1 LLENCSI
8 LTEWSHSRTRNCLPV
23 DRLVRIV
30 GAVADTAETCMK
42 REVSSQPATWRIA
55 ARQTAPDL
63 ARVLTAPGPVAVVG
77 CGTSWFVAQA
87 IAALRESAGYG
98 PTDAYT
104 ATEAR
109 LGRNYPELLVVS
121 RSGTTTEVADLLGR
135 RPSGSRAT
143 AVVAVAGTPVANAAD
158 RVVMLDY
165 ADEESVVQTRFA
177 TTLLAAARAALGH
190 DVEVLA
196 QSAEAALT
204 SALPARALDARQTV
218 FLGTDWSIGLAH
230 EAALK
235 LREAAQ
241 LWSESYPA
249 MEYRHGP
256 LALAEPGTVVWILG
270 AAPEG
275 LVAQVESTGA
285 TVVDDALD
293 PMVDLVR
300 VHRLALTRALR
311 LGLDPDRPRNLTRS
325 VVLDR
330 TAS

>member
-1 LLENCSI
+1 MLL
-8 LTEWSHSRTRNCLPV
+8 
-23 DRLVRIV
+23 DRLSRIV
-30 GAVADTAETCMK
+30 PGVTNAAETCTE
-42 REVSSQPATWRIA
+42 REVASQPEMWR
-55 ARQTAPDL
+55 TAVRRTTPAL
-63 ARVLTAPGPVAVVG
+63 RSVLTTPGPLAVVG

-87 IAALRESAGYG
+87 VAALRESAGYG

-109 LGRNYPELLVVS
+109 LGRGYPELLVVS
-121 RSGTTTEVADLLGR
+121 RSGTTTEISRLLR
-135 RPSGSRAT
+135 ERPAGTRAT
-143 AVVAVAGTPVANAAD
+143 AVVAVADTPVAESAD
-158 RVVMLDY
+158 SVVVLDF

-177 TTLLAAARAALGH
+177 TSLLAAVRAAFG
-190 DVEVLA
+190 DDIEALA
-196 QSAEAALT
+196 RSAQTALA
-204 SALPARALDARQTV
+204 SPLPAGALDARLTV
-218 FLGTDWSIGLAH
+218 FLGTGWSIGLAH

-235 LREAAQ
+235 LREATQ
-241 LWSESYPA
+241 SWTESYPA

-256 LALAEPGTVVWILG
+256 IALADAATLVWMFG

-275 LVAQVESTGA
+275 LVAQVEATGA

-300 VHRLALTRALR
+300 VHRVAIERAAR

-330 TAS
+330 SVS